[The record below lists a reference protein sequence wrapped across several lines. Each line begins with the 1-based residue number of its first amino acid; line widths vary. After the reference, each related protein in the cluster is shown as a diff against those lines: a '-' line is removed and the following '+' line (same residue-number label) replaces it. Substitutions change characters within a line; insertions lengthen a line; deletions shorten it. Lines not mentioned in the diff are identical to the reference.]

1 LSNKQIAFFS
11 PSQPDFDPFF
21 MEISLDLFDGVLPVV
36 GDGSDQGCVCLPFGE
51 NLVNVLNRP
60 GPA

>member
-1 LSNKQIAFFS
+1 
-11 PSQPDFDPFF
+11 